1 MLPRLLEPN
10 AGFSFELTGDCGA
23 VLATKYPTY
32 REDALSESTFESY
45 TKRHYESWVT
55 FSRYTGYGEDVQP
68 ILVSGFNMARSF
80 AMVAYLTDGASL
92 ESNLGTAAPMA
103 ALHFNPM
110 GWRTNCLAHTNSG
123 PWQRNP
129 DFVSSQPVDARDESN
144 QCIFIRYYT
153 RDRRNWILPMMAP
166 KVIRVGGGAH
176 NLDSGGDRW
185 DVFPQLTV
193 WPNAEPA
200 VSSDGDSGGQC
211 GSTVGF
217 TDSEID
223 VRHTPH
229 V

>member
-1 MLPRLLEPN
+1 MYLH
-10 AGFSFELTGDCGA
+10 S
-23 VLATKYPTY
+23 VLHEGPEKLDPS
-32 REDALSESTFESY
+32 DDGSQGNP
-45 TKRHYESWVT
+45 
-55 FSRYTGYGEDVQP
+55 SR
-68 ILVSGFNMARSF
+68 R
-80 AMVAYLTDGASL
+80 
-92 ESNLGTAAPMA
+92 
-103 ALHFNPM
+103 
-110 GWRTNCLAHTNSG
+110 
-123 PWQRNP
+123 
-129 DFVSSQPVDARDESN
+129 
-144 QCIFIRYYT
+144 
-153 RDRRNWILPMMAP
+153 
-166 KVIRVGGGAH
+166 GAH